1 MATIALAA
9 FEDEDAGAEELN
21 QMFHDIGM
29 DSDDGQ
35 QDMGSG
41 DENEHVDMPEE
52 EGAGSEDEG
61 SDGDVVVTPPL
72 HRRAYPHPR

>member
-35 QDMGSG
+35 QDRDSG

-61 SDGDVVVTPPL
+61 SDGDVVVVTKVRPW
-72 HRRAYPHPR
+72 